1 MQNFINRFFFILP
14 ASPKQLVILVI
25 LFVVMSVLEAFGIG
39 MIGPFLNLA
48 SHPNLVN
55 ESEFVAS
62 IYAGL
67 NLTEAS
73 HGIALLGLFII
84 ALFAIKSFLN
94 WQIKTYVFGFCLKV
108 RGKLCEKL
116 IQEYLSVPYTFHL
129 SKDSA
134 AVIQCI
140 IIYTQA
146 FALDIL
152 MPILNSAANLMIIIA
167 LSGLL
172 LMTSQLVVIVLI
184 FLFLPLILILNA
196 FKDKIKY
203 WGKRVSYADESI
215 IRIVNHSLGGIKETK
230 VIGCSGFFEEQLSE
244 QSREY
249 IEAGTFLLSFQVV
262 PRILVEAILIL
273 FLVGI
278 TSTMILLGQDIDGF
292 IPALSIF
299 ALSSIRL
306 LPAIS
311 NLSKDVSKL
320 RSMTYVLERLS
331 HDLREIETLKN
342 SEVSNRT
349 VVTKISQLADHKFK
363 NKDFGQI
370 IFDGVTYQYPGS
382 ESPAISD
389 VSLSIRKGE
398 SIAFI
403 GQSGAGKTT
412 LVDIMLGL
420 LIPQGGDI
428 KIDDISIY
436 NNLRSWQN
444 MIGYIPQSIFLMA
457 DTIERNIAFGVADDL
472 IDHKRL
478 QQALEMAQLMDLVK
492 ELPDGINTM
501 VGERGV
507 RLSGGQRQRIGIARA
522 LYHERDI
529 LVLDEATSALDNET
543 ESLVT
548 ESIKSLS
555 GIKTM
560 IMIAHRLTTI
570 QHCDRL
576 YVMEKGRIVRSG
588 TYNEIVLGNIQS

>member
-25 LFVVMSVLEAFGIG
+25 LFVLMSVLEAFGIG
-39 MIGPFLNLA
+39 MIGPFLSLA
-48 SHPNLVN
+48 SNPDLVN
-55 ESEFVAS
+55 DSELVAS

-73 HGIALLGLFII
+73 QGIALLGLFII
-84 ALFAIKSFLN
+84 GLFTVKSFLN
-94 WQIKTYVFGFCLKV
+94 WRIKTYVFGFCLKV

-134 AVIQCI
+134 SVIQCI
-140 IIYTQA
+140 NNYTKA

-152 MPILNSAANLMIIIA
+152 MPILNSSANLMIIIA

-172 LMTSQLVVIVLI
+172 LLTSKLVVIVLI
-184 FLFLPLILILNA
+184 FLFVPLIVILNA

-230 VIGCSGFFEEQLSE
+230 VIGCYDFFEEQLSY

-249 IEAGTFLLSFQVV
+249 IEAGTLLLSFQIV
-262 PRILVEAILIL
+262 PRILVEAILIV

-278 TSTMILLGQDIDGF
+278 TSTMILLGQDIDGL

-349 VVTKISQLADHKFK
+349 VVTEISQLADHKFK

-370 IFDGVTYQYPGS
+370 ILKGVTYEYPGS

-389 VSLSIRKGE
+389 VSLSISKGE

-412 LVDIMLGL
+412 LVDIILGL

-570 QHCDRL
+570 QHCDRI
-576 YVMEKGRIVRSG
+576 YVMDKGKIINSG
-588 TYNEIVLGNIQS
+588 TYEEIVISKTT

>member
-25 LFVVMSVLEAFGIG
+25 LFVLMSVLEAFGIG
-39 MIGPFLNLA
+39 MIGPFLSLA
-48 SHPNLVN
+48 SNPDLVN
-55 ESEFVAS
+55 DSELVAS

-73 HGIALLGLFII
+73 QGIALLGLFII
-84 ALFAIKSFLN
+84 GLFTVKSFLN
-94 WQIKTYVFGFCLKV
+94 WRIKTYVFGFCLKV

-134 AVIQCI
+134 SVIQCI
-140 IIYTQA
+140 NNYTKA

-152 MPILNSAANLMIIIA
+152 MPILNSSANLMIIIA

-172 LMTSQLVVIVLI
+172 LLTSKLVVIVLI
-184 FLFLPLILILNA
+184 FLFVPLIVILNA

-230 VIGCSGFFEEQLSE
+230 VIGCYDFFEEQLSY

-249 IEAGTFLLSFQVV
+249 IEAGTLLLSFQIV
-262 PRILVEAILIL
+262 PRILVEAILIV

-278 TSTMILLGQDIDGF
+278 TSTMILLGQDIDG
-292 IPALSIF
+292 
-299 ALSSIRL
+299 
-306 LPAIS
+306 
-311 NLSKDVSKL
+311 
-320 RSMTYVLERLS
+320 
-331 HDLREIETLKN
+331 
-342 SEVSNRT
+342 
-349 VVTKISQLADHKFK
+349 
-363 NKDFGQI
+363 
-370 IFDGVTYQYPGS
+370 
-382 ESPAISD
+382 
-389 VSLSIRKGE
+389 
-398 SIAFI
+398 
-403 GQSGAGKTT
+403 
-412 LVDIMLGL
+412 
-420 LIPQGGDI
+420 LIPGDI

-570 QHCDRL
+570 QHCDRI
-576 YVMEKGRIVRSG
+576 YVMDKGKIINSG
-588 TYNEIVLGNIQS
+588 TYEEIVISKTT